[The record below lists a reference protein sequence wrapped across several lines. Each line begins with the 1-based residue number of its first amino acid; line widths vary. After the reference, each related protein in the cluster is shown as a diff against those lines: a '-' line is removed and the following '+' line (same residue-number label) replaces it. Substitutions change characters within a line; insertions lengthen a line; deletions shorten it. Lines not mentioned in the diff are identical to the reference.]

1 MSTSLE
7 QEVENLK
14 KIVSD
19 LYIPKHL
26 ETMMQKIGKIEK
38 NSQNAMITSRSCYT
52 VLILIA
58 ILFAIIVFILIYGL
72 LKLGLIKNYIRY
84 ISRDEGQ
91 AKMQLKRLRRSH
103 SSPDLF
109 RRQNDNVKVAT
120 IVQNKVRVARPA
132 PQTILETF
140 ASYKIE

>member
-26 ETMMQKIGKIEK
+26 ETMMQKVGKIEK

-58 ILFAIIVFILIYGL
+58 ILFSIIVFILIFGL
-72 LKLGLIKNYIRY
+72 WKLRLIQNYIRF
-84 ISRDEGQ
+84 ISRDEQQ
-91 AKMQLKRLRRSH
+91 AKMQLKKLKRSY
-103 SSPDLF
+103 SSPDLCH
-109 RRQNDNVKVAT
+109 RT
-120 IVQNKVRVARPA
+120 IVPKEVVLPA
-132 PQTILETF
+132 AQQTILETF